1 MRLEILT
8 SMQTWTGDIKLCL
21 NQWNTVMDNKVQQAE
36 KEWEMKIFYG
46 PGTTL
51 KIAEGRENA
60 K

>member
-1 MRLEILT
+1 
-8 SMQTWTGDIKLCL
+8 
-21 NQWNTVMDNKVQQAE
+21 MDNKVQQAE